1 MLIHKYFDSL
11 CDSCDSPF
19 HGVGAA
25 ALAQGATGRW
35 CEVLWL
41 CPSCTSRFTPR
52 DEIMSPEYAA
62 HLISQMPQPSWPDF
76 PYNASVSP
84 FEPSLEG
91 EASHFLSGHSLRALP
106 DDISL
111 FPEYESEAFSDAS

>member
-41 CPSCTSRFTPR
+41 CSRCASKMCPS

-76 PYNASVSP
+76 PYDASVSP
-84 FEPSLEG
+84 FEPLFEE
-91 EASHFLSGHSLRALP
+91 EATLFLSGHSLRADA

-111 FPEYESEAFSDAS
+111 YPEYEVSSNDQQ

>member
-1 MLIHKYFDSL
+1 MFIHKYFDSL

-41 CPSCTSRFTPR
+41 CPSCASG
-52 DEIMSPEYAA
+52 EIMSPEYAA
-62 HLISQMPQPSWPDF
+62 HLILQMPQPSWPDF
-76 PYNASVSP
+76 PYDASVSP
-84 FEPSLEG
+84 FEPLFEE
-91 EASHFLSGHSLRALP
+91 EATRFLSGHSLHAAP

-111 FPEYESEAFSDAS
+111 YPEYENNAS